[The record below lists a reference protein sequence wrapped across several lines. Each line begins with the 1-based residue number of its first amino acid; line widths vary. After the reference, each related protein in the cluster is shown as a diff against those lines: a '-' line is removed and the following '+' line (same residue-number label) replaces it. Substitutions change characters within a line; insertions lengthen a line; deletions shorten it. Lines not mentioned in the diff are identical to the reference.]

1 MTIDFY
7 YMDISPPVRAV
18 NLCLAALNL
27 EVNRKE
33 INLFNREN
41 LEPAFIQLNP
51 QHTIPTIVDDGF
63 VLWDSHAINAYLVSK
78 YAKDDSLY
86 PKDIQKRAIIDQR
99 LHFEGSVLFT
109 HGVRCFLPLFFG
121 LSKTIPEDQRSQT
134 DQYYEIV
141 DKFLEGNTWIAGDQL
156 TIADFSYIST
166 LSGLSQIFTGVEKY
180 KNIST
185 YMDRC
190 KENMKDYD
198 SANQQGVD
206 KYVGILKNIL
216 QSE

>member
-27 EVNRKE
+27 EVNKKE

-121 LSKTIPEDQRSQT
+121 LSKRIPDDQRNQT
-134 DQYYEIV
+134 DQYYEMV
-141 DKFLEGNTWIAGDQL
+141 DKFLEGKSWIAGDQM

-166 LSGLSQIFTGVEKY
+166 LSGLTQIFSGVEKY
-180 KNIST
+180 KNICA
-185 YMDRC
+185 YMERC
-190 KENMKDYD
+190 KDNMKDYD
-198 SANQQGVD
+198 TANQQGVD